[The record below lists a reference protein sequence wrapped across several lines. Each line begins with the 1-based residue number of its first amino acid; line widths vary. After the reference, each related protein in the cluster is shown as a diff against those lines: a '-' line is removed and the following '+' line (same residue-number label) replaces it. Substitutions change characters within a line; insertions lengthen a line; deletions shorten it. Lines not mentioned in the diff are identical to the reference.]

1 MWCSKIRAYLESSH
15 QQIAFIMILRK
26 RVFGNNNLYLLRVF
40 SLHLLEV
47 VQVLQWT
54 AEEVFRVVLD
64 VVTQGLIDMDD
75 LELIAFKRQI
85 VRIVWRVWEHFHL
98 RLELKESLTG
108 ILRCSSIIVEH
119 KVEFQWAFLGLIV
132 VFLDRTLTCVT
143 DVFTKAVV

>member
-85 VRIVWRVWEHFHL
+85 VRIV
-98 RLELKESLTG
+98 
-108 ILRCSSIIVEH
+108 
-119 KVEFQWAFLGLIV
+119 
-132 VFLDRTLTCVT
+132 
-143 DVFTKAVV
+143 